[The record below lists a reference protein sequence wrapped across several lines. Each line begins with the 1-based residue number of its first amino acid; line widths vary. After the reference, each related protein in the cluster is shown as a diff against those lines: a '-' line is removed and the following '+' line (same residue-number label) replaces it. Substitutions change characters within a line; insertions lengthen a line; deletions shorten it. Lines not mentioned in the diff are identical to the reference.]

1 MTNRRVFILQSV
13 IGTSALA
20 SGVSMA
26 AAPMVAETDANA
38 KGLGYVADTAKADAA
53 KYPKHAAAQMCSN
66 CALFQGKA
74 GAASGPCPLFAGKEV
89 AAKGWCSA
97 YAKKA

>member
-13 IGTSALA
+13 LGTSALA
-20 SGVSMA
+20 SGMAMA
-26 AAPMVAETDANA
+26 AAPMVTDADPQA
-38 KGLGYVADTAKADAA
+38 KALSYVPDSAKADQ
-53 KYPKHAAAQMCSN
+53 KKFPNHTNAQSCTN
-66 CALFQGKA
+66 CALYQGKA

-89 AAKGWCSA
+89 SSKGWCSA